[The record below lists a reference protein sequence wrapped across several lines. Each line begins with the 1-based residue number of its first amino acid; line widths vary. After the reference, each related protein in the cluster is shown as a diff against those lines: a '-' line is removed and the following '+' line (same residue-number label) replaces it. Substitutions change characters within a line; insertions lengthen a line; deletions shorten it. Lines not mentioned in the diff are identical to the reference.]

1 MLRADT
7 RGEPLLARTLRSA
20 AKYAQCDTRIANAT
34 LRKLRYFAGQLVFT
48 GASVSVL
55 LRQYQPNLSN
65 FDLRSGE
72 ITR

>member
-48 GASVSVL
+48 GASFGAASSVL
-55 LRQYQPNLSN
+55 NLSN